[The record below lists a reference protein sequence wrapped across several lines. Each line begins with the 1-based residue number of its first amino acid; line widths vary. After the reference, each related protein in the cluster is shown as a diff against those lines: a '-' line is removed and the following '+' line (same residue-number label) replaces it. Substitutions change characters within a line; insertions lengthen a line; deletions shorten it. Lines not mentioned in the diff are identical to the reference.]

1 MWSPVTRVLVG
12 LGGAAALAALVLAV
26 LVASRFPEAALW
38 VLPIDAFYLAGL
50 WAARRHPDGRAAHR
64 LLWCGLISASWLAL
78 GLLLLLSYDD
88 AGATG
93 GVRVLNAVVLGLDIA
108 LPASVLALLATF
120 PRGPARGLVT
130 RLALGVGWLLV
141 ALVPL
146 ASLVSGPGQVP
157 AYVLVWNLELETL
170 PAGLVADAALRE
182 LTVAAH
188 EMALALL
195 PLAGAV
201 LLLAAYRRAAATDRR
216 RIRWLALAGLVI
228 AIDGVFTGV
237 PAINVIPT
245 AVSIPLIGSLPVLA
259 AIGIAR
265 PDAFDIDEALRRA
278 AQFAVLWIASSL
290 VYVALASATG
300 VAASSTLGGGAAAVP
315 VAVAA
320 TIAFY
325 PLWQRVL
332 RAIST
337 ALLGSRLDAD
347 ELLRR
352 VGSALEHT
360 LDPAALAAP
369 LADIIKQG
377 LGASW
382 VRIEIDDRLV
392 ATSGKPPDDGQPAI
406 ETALEHGDAV
416 IGRIECGPRR
426 GGREFLE
433 SDRRRLELL
442 GRQLALAAHNA
453 RLAADLNASRARL
466 VEAEERGR
474 RRIQRDIHDGIQQD
488 IVAILAHLAL
498 AEEHARRRP
507 EAVAGDI
514 AGLRSEAGRA
524 LTALRDLA
532 SGIHPSVLADRGIV
546 EAIEARASGLPI
558 GVTIVG
564 GDVLR
569 GVRCDALVES
579 AVYFTVSEALTNAI
593 KHSGSTGAQVDLRID
608 GGHLSVAIDDRGSG
622 FDPAATPSSGLA
634 GLADRIH
641 ALGGTF
647 AVDSTPGAGTSVR
660 ARLPLALE
668 PASA

>member
-12 LGGAAALAALVLAV
+12 VGGAAAFATVVLAALG
-26 LVASRFPEAALW
+26 ASRFPEAAIW

-50 WAARRHPDGRAAHR
+50 WTARQHPDGRAAHR
-64 LLWCGLISASWLAL
+64 LLWCGVIAASWLAL
-78 GLLLLLSYDD
+78 GLLLLISYDRV
-88 AGATG
+88 GATG
-93 GVRVLNAVVLGLDIA
+93 GVRALNAVVLGLDIA

-120 PRGPARGLVT
+120 PGGLARGVST
-130 RLALGVGWLLV
+130 RMALGVGWLLV
-141 ALVPL
+141 VLVPL
-146 ASLVSGPGQVP
+146 VSLVGGPGQVP

-170 PAGLVADAALRE
+170 PAGLVAEAALRE
-182 LTVAAH
+182 LAVAVH

-195 PLAGAV
+195 PLAGVV
-201 LLLAAYRRAAATDRR
+201 LLLVAYRGAAAVDRR

-245 AVSIPLIGSLPVLA
+245 AVSVPLIASLPVLA

-278 AQFAVLWIASSL
+278 AQFAVLWIATSF
-290 VYVALASATG
+290 VYVAIASATG
-300 VAASSTLGGGAAAVP
+300 VAAGSTLGGGAAAVP

-325 PLWQRVL
+325 PLWQRAL
-332 RAIST
+332 RAISS
-337 ALLGSRLDAD
+337 ALLGSRLDTD

-360 LDPAALAAP
+360 LDPAALAEP

-382 VRIEIDDRLV
+382 VRIVIDDRSV
-392 ATSGKPPDDGQPAI
+392 ATSGSPTEGGPPAI
-406 ETALEHGDAV
+406 ESALAHGAAA
-416 IGRIECGPRR
+416 IGRIECGPRS
-426 GGREFLE
+426 GGREFDE

-498 AEEHARRRP
+498 AEEHARRQP

-524 LTALRDLA
+524 LTALRELA

-564 GDVLR
+564 GDLLR

-593 KHSGSTGAQVDLRID
+593 KHSGSTGVQVDLRID
-608 GGHLSVAIDDRGSG
+608 GDHLSVAVDDSGSG

-641 ALGGTF
+641 ALGGSF
-647 AVDSTPGAGTSVR
+647 AAESTPGAGTSVR
-660 ARLPLALE
+660 ARLPLAVE